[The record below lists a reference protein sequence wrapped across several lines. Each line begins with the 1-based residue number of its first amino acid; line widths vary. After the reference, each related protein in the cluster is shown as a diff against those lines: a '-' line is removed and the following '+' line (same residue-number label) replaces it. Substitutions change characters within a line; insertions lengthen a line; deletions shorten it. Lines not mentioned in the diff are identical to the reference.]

1 MPEYL
6 DFLKDSPLS
15 VTGIVVIIG
24 YIFHRLAMQEKE
36 KAQEKAINEN
46 TTAILKLEF
55 QIELLNKTLSVIPQ
69 VVGDIALIKQRLDT
83 LEKHVLK

>member
-1 MPEYL
+1 MEL
-6 DFLKDSPLS
+6 IEVLKDSPLS
-15 VTGIVVIIG
+15 ITGIVIIIG

-55 QIELLNKTLSVIPQ
+55 QIELLNKTLSIIPQ
-69 VVGDIALIKQRLDT
+69 VVGDISLIKQRLDT